1 MIWRLVPGTFRD
13 LFRTR
18 WKCSEGAGERSFW
31 QYLTPDRNGERRR
44 RIWKVESSCS
54 LWSECSTWNGRSF
67 PGSGWTGARTPSEQ
81 KGNVVYPLNDT
92 RWTSLVSQST
102 WHKEKTWKSDQ
113 LELACCFVNSRCYL
127 SWGTETSRIKNY
139 VNIWK
144 SDWSVLFLEP
154 GIEQNF
160 SRLRISTAQGLVF
173 LSLSVRCIRNIS
185 AWYTDFQH
193 FVVESFLKPS
203 LSLCFL
209 PSNMKFVTNFPFKKS
224 WWATLLPVTEVL
236 KEGWREMFLTAWKGL
251 HNCFHSYWLTTPP
264 SPITFLIM
272 LP

>member
-1 MIWRLVPGTFRD
+1 M
-13 LFRTR
+13 
-18 WKCSEGAGERSFW
+18 
-31 QYLTPDRNGERRR
+31 TPVERR
-44 RIWKVESSCS
+44 
-54 LWSECSTWNGRSF
+54 WS
-67 PGSGWTGARTPSEQ
+67 ARVRDIGEDLD
-81 KGNVVYPLNDT
+81 K
-92 RWTSLVSQST
+92 
-102 WHKEKTWKSDQ
+102 DQ
-113 LELACCFVNSRCYL
+113 LELACCSVNSRCYL

-264 SPITFLIM
+264 P
-272 LP
+272 LPPSLFW

>member
-13 LFRTR
+13 LFRTW

-102 WHKEKTWKSDQ
+102 WHRRRSGQGSTWTCLLFCKFQVLPLVGHWNKSNKELCEHMEKWLKCSVSWTGYRTEFLALKNIYSSGISLSFPVGPLHSEYKRLIYWFPTLRRWK
-113 LELACCFVNSRCYL
+113 LFEA
-127 SWGTETSRIKNY
+127 
-139 VNIWK
+139 K
-144 SDWSVLFLEP
+144 SF
-154 GIEQNF
+154 
-160 SRLRISTAQGLVF
+160 AVF
-173 LSLSVRCIRNIS
+173 LTIQYEIC
-185 AWYTDFQH
+185 YQ
-193 FVVESFLKPS
+193 
-203 LSLCFL
+203 
-209 PSNMKFVTNFPFKKS
+209 FP
-224 WWATLLPVTEVL
+224 
-236 KEGWREMFLTAWKGL
+236 
-251 HNCFHSYWLTTPP
+251 
-264 SPITFLIM
+264 I
-272 LP
+272 